1 MVFVS
6 AHWYV
11 NGSFVDVSAKP
22 KTIYDFFGFPAPLYQ
37 VEYPAPGFPEA
48 IPDIEESFGK
58 GYWKPVER
66 GLDHGVWTTLV
77 HLFPNADVPVI
88 TLSLNAA
95 LSPEEHFETGR
106 KLRDLRSKGYLVI
119 GGGNLVHDL

>member
-11 NGSFVDVSAKP
+11 NGSFVDVSANP
-22 KTIYDFFGFPAPLYQ
+22 KTIYDFFGFPAPLYK
-37 VEYPAPGFPEA
+37 VSYPASGFPEA
-48 IPDIEESFGK
+48 LLDIGNAFGK
-58 GYWKPVER
+58 GYWKTVER
-66 GLDHGVWTTLV
+66 GLDHGVWTTLI
-77 HLFPNADVPVI
+77 HLFPKADVPVI

-95 LSPEEHFETGR
+95 LPPEEHFETGR
-106 KLRDLRSKGYLVI
+106 KLRALRSKGYLVI